1 MIMMNPGCENV
12 GKPVS
17 MDKIKSTIIPVL
29 GTRFANDLPK

>member
-1 MIMMNPGCENV
+1 MNPGCENV

-17 MDKIKSTIIPVL
+17 MDKIKSTIIL